1 MSTFGLICT
10 IVSIAIFAVWLTIC
24 IKKFGLAPSYSAY
37 SPKWDEVFP
46 AKGIHLWSVVTFV
59 VALLLMFPLLE
70 LGEGNPWQ
78 FLGFFAPLYLIV
90 VAFFPLTADTAP
102 KRYRIHCTA
111 AVVCAVG
118 ALLWLALVLGLWW
131 LPLITA
137 FLAFCSAMHTRTLL
151 TATVFWAEMAA
162 FAAVYAG
169 LIIP

>member
-1 MSTFGLICT
+1 MTQFSLYTTIAGL
-10 IVSIAIFAVWLTIC
+10 ALFAGFVALGIR
-24 IKKFGLAPSYSAY
+24 KFGLLHSYSAY
-37 SPKWDEVFP
+37 SPKWDEVLP
-46 AKGIHLWSVVTFV
+46 AQGIHLWSVVTFV

-70 LGEGNPWQ
+70 IGDESPWQ
-78 FLGFFAPLYLIV
+78 FLGFFAPLYLVV
-90 VAFFPLTADTAP
+90 VAFFPLTEEQDP
-102 KRYRIHCTA
+102 RRYRIHCTA

-137 FLAFCSAMHTRTLL
+137 FLAFCTAMHTRTLL

-162 FAAVYAG
+162 FSAVYAG